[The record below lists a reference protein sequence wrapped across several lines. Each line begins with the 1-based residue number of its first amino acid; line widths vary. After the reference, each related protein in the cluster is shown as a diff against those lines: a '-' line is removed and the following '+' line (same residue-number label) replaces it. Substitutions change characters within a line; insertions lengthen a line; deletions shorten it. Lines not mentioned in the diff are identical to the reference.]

1 MGAVLD
7 LLSWASIL
15 SGALFIFI
23 GTLGLLRLPDVFS
36 RMHGAG
42 MTDTLGAGLLVLG
55 MLLQTTD
62 WLVAIK
68 LVMIVAFLA
77 FTSPTTSHAL
87 ARAALKSG
95 LMPWTRAGREVSKE
109 NPPS

>member
-1 MGAVLD
+1 MEAALD

-95 LMPWTRAGREVSKE
+95 LMPWTREGRDAPKE
-109 NPPS
+109 NSPS